1 MPERE
6 KNREAGWTGGG
17 CTRRKSTLSLHRK
30 KFMKLEHKHSHV
42 QLVALYLRGEA
53 GEEVGGDMVIKTSEE
68 ANKVRW
74 INDPCLTL
82 LPTRSLVQHSSL

>member
-1 MPERE
+1 MRE
-6 KNREAGWTGGG
+6 SDGCRRGKKNREAGRRGGG
-17 CTRRKSTLSLHRK
+17 CTRRKSTLSLQRK

-68 ANKVRW
+68 ANKV
-74 INDPCLTL
+74 CC
-82 LPTRSLVQHSSL
+82 RSMIPA